1 MSLEALEIRCQNC
14 FTKNR
19 LYISEITQGTDYTCI
34 CCEDAISSESAIVR
48 KALQKMRNEKER
60 IEQSYLSPLS

>member
-1 MSLEALEIRCQNC
+1 MSLETLEIRCQNC

-19 LYISEITQGTDYTCI
+19 LYISEIAQDQDYMCI
-34 CCEDAISSESAIVR
+34 CCEDEISSENVIVR

-60 IEQSYLSPLS
+60 IEESYLSSIS